1 VRTKLTKY
9 HIMIF
14 IKHTT

>member
-1 VRTKLTKY
+1 VRTKLTQY

-14 IKHTT
+14 I